1 MLNSSGEYQKA
12 PRKNMAINS
21 SHDYEASKGAAGSK
35 LKFHLKHEKLLV
47 ISLMLIICITTQ
59 SVTCKSLQNEDQA
72 NKWKP
77 MKGYKSEVA
86 SKSPTT
92 SAESR
97 NSDTMKAAGSSLKPT
112 NEETGRWQM
121 QADPLGQ
128 VVSQQ
133 ANPLQKND
141 ESPAPSATSNKDH
154 QQEQLQA
161 ASSSQSKRGSTVGLP
176 RGGQPEASASVMRP
190 SMNMQHNLRNQMPQQ
205 PPVYQPEAAD
215 EGDDY
220 NNEESNGGQDDRFK
234 GPGPMQLDSAGSNE
248 GPMSHREAMAHLNQM
263 QPPRAGATDGPER
276 DPEEE
281 ASTAE
286 QKEQEAA
293 EASEAEAAN
302 QAALDEQQQQQ
313 RQIIM
318 AQAQSEAKA
327 IKEQQEALMRQQA
340 LQQQMLFK
348 RYHDLNGNQSEQT
361 AANPVVDHGQPS
373 SSGRGNGNRGG
384 KRHNS
389 NSNPVQY
396 HNRDSAGDDYQ
407 DRPTFRGQHFKSS
420 ARQQTSSSDIQF
432 SDQPDG
438 RALNA
443 ALDNNIHDEVGD
455 YSIRQP
461 AITAPLAAQQQHQM
475 EELSALRD
483 SGEERDQIKLDSVK
497 DLLPAAQHSYGSHY
511 KSLKSHQKDY
521 YQ

>member
-1 MLNSSGEYQKA
+1 
-12 PRKNMAINS
+12 MAVS
-21 SHDYEASKGAAGSK
+21 SK
-35 LKFHLKHEKLLV
+35 LKFHLMHKTLLT
-47 ISLMLIICITTQ
+47 ISLMLIICVTSQ
-59 SVTCKSLQNEDQA
+59 SVTCKSLQDEDQA
-72 NKWKP
+72 NKWTPLKD
-77 MKGYKSEVA
+77 YKSGVP
-86 SKSPTT
+86 SKSPATNT
-92 SAESR
+92 EPR
-97 NSDTMKAAGSSLKPT
+97 NSDTVKAAPGSSLKPT
-112 NEETGRWQM
+112 NEKTARWQM
-121 QADPLGQ
+121 QADPLSQ

-133 ANPLQKND
+133 ANPLQKNV
-141 ESPAPSATSNKDH
+141 ENPAPSASSSRDH
-154 QQEQLQA
+154 QENLQA
-161 ASSSQSKRGSTVGLP
+161 ESSSQSKRGSVIGSP
-176 RGGQPEASASVMRP
+176 RSGQPEASASVMRP
-190 SMNMQHNLRNQMPQQ
+190 SMNTPHNLRNQMPHQ
-205 PPVYQPEAAD
+205 PPMYQPEAAD

-220 NNEESNGGQDDRFK
+220 SSEENNGNQDDRFK
-234 GPGPMQLDSAGSNE
+234 EPGPMQLDSAGSNE
-248 GPMSHREAMAHLNQM
+248 GPTSHREAMAHMNQL
-263 QPPRAGATDGPER
+263 QEPRAGASDGPER

-302 QAALDEQQQQQ
+302 RAALDEQQQQQ

-327 IKEQQEALMRQQA
+327 IKEQQEALLRQQA

-348 RYHDLNGNQSEQT
+348 RYHDLNNNQSEQS
-361 AANPVVDHGQPS
+361 AANPVVDHGQSTSDGRPNG
-373 SSGRGNGNRGG
+373 GRGNGNRGG
-384 KRHNS
+384 KRHN
-389 NSNPVQY
+389 NNNVQY

-475 EELSALRD
+475 EELSALQAA
-483 SGEERDQIKLDSVK
+483 GEERDQVKMDSVK